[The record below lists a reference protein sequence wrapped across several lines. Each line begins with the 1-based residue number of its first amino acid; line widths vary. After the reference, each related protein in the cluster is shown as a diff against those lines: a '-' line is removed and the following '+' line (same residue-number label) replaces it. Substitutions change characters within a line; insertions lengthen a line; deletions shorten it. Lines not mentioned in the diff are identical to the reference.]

1 MELQDALNENESLKA
16 SISKLREEINEKR
29 KELQVEKELRISAV
43 QDARADE
50 RANAKLELQELRQKL
65 TSEKSKEI
73 AGVREEL
80 RLKTKMELD
89 TLQEIKEREVSSFQ
103 KKLAEA
109 EKGQRSAEQEVEKI
123 RKAQASK
130 SDTDLKKLH
139 RSLFEIQ
146 EARDELKTKFDAISA
161 ADKEKAELIR
171 QLKENH
177 EKEMKKQSQES
188 RQASKKQMEEMKEL
202 QKKLSQ
208 KEKEFVALSE
218 KTSRLEMEKDQLEDK
233 LHTIKEAEAWEKMSP
248 RNSIQGEPFSP
259 FGRRYSEQEKETL
272 VRNSELSYLSRT
284 LQEKNKALETERNEM
299 VC

>member
-1 MELQDALNENESLKA
+1 MAPFQSGRVICICKIVLDLYKLICVCIAIQFTPLSWRSMELQDALNENESLKA

-188 RQASKKQMEEMKEL
+188 RQASKKQVCDVL
-202 QKKLSQ
+202 QCFSLPSLCVCCV
-208 KEKEFVALSE
+208 FVCVCHCLCVCVGGV
-218 KTSRLEMEKDQLEDK
+218 L
-233 LHTIKEAEAWEKMSP
+233 WC
-248 RNSIQGEPFSP
+248 
-259 FGRRYSEQEKETL
+259 
-272 VRNSELSYLSRT
+272 VRGCVLC
-284 LQEKNKALETERNEM
+284 
-299 VC
+299 V